1 MATKQQVKQALELT
15 LSLSKSLGALTQEEA
30 GEFFEVL
37 GEINKVFSKTVD
49 PEAHVIKPT
58 KAPKKHPVDTLLKKG
73 KVEVSDG
80 RYKQLIQ
87 IYDQIQIMGV
97 KFIAAKQNSYA
108 TWFPLEINGDKTAA
122 LYLTGGG
129 EWVVEP
135 ISHKAHGELSGEWE
149 GFDLTEFMAMNC
161 PEFDQ
166 DDY

>member
-37 GEINKVFSKTVD
+37 GEINKVFSN
-49 PEAHVIKPT
+49 PEAHVIKST

-108 TWFPLEINGDKTAA
+108 TWFPLDFNGDKSAA
-122 LYLTGGG
+122 LYLSSS
-129 EWVVEP
+129 EWSIAP
-135 ISHKAHGELSGEWE
+135 IKYRDDNDLTGEWE
-149 GFDLTEFMAMNC
+149 GFDLIEFMSMNC
-161 PEFDQ
+161 PEFE